1 MFPLDKVLENE
12 RSFRVFGV
20 AAEMEILPDVKATY
34 EDGEMWVKIG
44 DKAGQVIDLQ
54 SGLEWLVI
62 HIEKTADVVETI
74 IMANGVYEL
83 PGTINKVVVQDKVSL
98 EAFKDCSIS
107 ELVLVGGDKP
117 SVVTIY
123 NGIYTNNI
131 WFQYKNSRRQIVGIT
146 GNDNESFY
154 ANKIRNFIINAG
166 QCIELKGS
174 QMWYQPEADYVG
186 EGVYVDFGLS
196 EGKGADTLKSMFGL
210 TGNDGILFGGPGN
223 KFAAYKGESRNDLVK
238 IINGEYN
245 AKTHSEVWGQDIKVT
260 VAELIDTVVVGGR
273 YFAKAA
279 TPDMQSTLI
288 WKSDWERKDV
298 AVKAGS
304 KVVMLGLDI
313 GGTWYKVNDVPRL
326 SVGFVKSGC
335 LEIGEIHEDVGI
347 ELATYE
353 ELSAYYI
360 SVAKANKYTD
370 TTVMMRYNMQD
381 PSRYGNYGDEAE
393 SEGIQDYY
401 SNEFMG
407 ETLGR
412 YLVFTQ
418 LKDKEGSPYFRG
430 KVAVG
435 VALPVVKFC
444 KVKKLTGDRIASFV
458 WDFPTDMDMYTMKHW
473 RSLITDITDC
483 PFDNNGY
490 KQFKAVLFTDGHVEI
505 DYRVV

>member
-1 MFPLDKVLENE
+1 
-12 RSFRVFGV
+12 
-20 AAEMEILPDVKATY
+20 
-34 EDGEMWVKIG
+34 
-44 DKAGQVIDLQ
+44 
-54 SGLEWLVI
+54 
-62 HIEKTADVVETI
+62 
-74 IMANGVYEL
+74 
-83 PGTINKVVVQDKVSL
+83 
-98 EAFKDCSIS
+98 
-107 ELVLVGGDKP
+107 
-117 SVVTIY
+117 
-123 NGIYTNNI
+123 
-131 WFQYKNSRRQIVGIT
+131 
-146 GNDNESFY
+146 
-154 ANKIRNFIINAG
+154 
-166 QCIELKGS
+166 
-174 QMWYQPEADYVG
+174 
-186 EGVYVDFGLS
+186 
-196 EGKGADTLKSMFGL
+196 MFGL

-326 SVGFVKSGC
+326 SVSFVKSGC

-370 TTVMMRYNMQD
+370 NTVMMRYNMQD

-393 SEGIQDYY
+393 TDNIEDYY
-401 SNEFMG
+401 NNTLKG

-458 WDFPTDMDMYTMKHW
+458 WDFPTDMDIYTMKHW

-483 PFDNNGY
+483 PFDNSGY